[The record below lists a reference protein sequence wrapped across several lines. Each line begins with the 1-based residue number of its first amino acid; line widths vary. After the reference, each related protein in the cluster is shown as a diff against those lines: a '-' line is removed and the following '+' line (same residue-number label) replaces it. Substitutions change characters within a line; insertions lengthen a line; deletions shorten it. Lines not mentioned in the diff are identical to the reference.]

1 MPSYFPNAFGD
12 SEAQIERFV
21 ADLFRQNGWEVLVE
35 PQLQGLKPDLV
46 AERSGQRYIVEIK
59 RASEGRKD
67 RVIPL
72 LSQAVLELQ
81 HYARN
86 SPGVVIP
93 VAIIVA
99 SYIPE
104 PVAEQAKRFIHEFA
118 PEVAIGLLDLEGFRL
133 FAGHDLEGLS
143 AERARGRSIGWPKLR
158 SRSPQLFSDLNQWM
172 LKVLL
177 APSIPDS
184 YLAAP
189 RGSYQGAAQ
198 LAQAAGVSMM
208 SAFRFVEQFSK
219 EGFLEHGPG
228 RLRLVRWRELLD
240 RWMAAS
246 RRRIADIPMRWVLRR
261 GKDAQLDALRAYAVA
276 GEGELRGFH
285 QSGAPFVSR
294 RSRICLG
301 LFSAAEAL
309 GVGFVHGVQ
318 PYVYLERMNQEA
330 VENLGLSAYDAE
342 QNPDVYIRIPGN
354 RESVFRAA
362 VMKNGVPV
370 SDVLQVWLDIAHH
383 PSRGKE
389 QADQIWKRI
398 LAPVFEQNEQP

>member
-1 MPSYFPNAFGD
+1 MSSHFPNPPGD
-12 SEAQIERFV
+12 SEAQVERFV

-35 PQLQGLKPDLV
+35 PRLQGLKPDLV
-46 AERSGQRYIVEIK
+46 AERSGLRYIVEVK

-67 RVIPL
+67 RVLPL

-86 SPGVVIP
+86 APGSVIP

-104 PVAEQAKRFIHEFA
+104 SVAEEAKRFIHELA

-133 FAGHDLEGLS
+133 FAGHALEALS
-143 AERARGRSIGWPKLR
+143 AERVRGRSIGSPRLR

-177 APSIPDS
+177 APHIPDL
-184 YLAAP
+184 YLGAP
-189 RGSYQGAAQ
+189 RGHYQGPAQ

-208 SAFRFVEQFSK
+208 SAFRFVDQFSK
-219 EGFLEHGPG
+219 EGFLEHGPAG
-228 RLRLVRWRELLD
+228 LRLVRWRELLD
-240 RWMAAS
+240 RWIAAS
-246 RRRIADIPMRWVLRR
+246 RRRIVDIPMRWVLRR
-261 GKDAQLDALRAYAVA
+261 GNDALLNALRAYAAA

-285 QSGAPFVSR
+285 ESKAPLVSH
-294 RSRICLG
+294 RSRACLG

-318 PYVYLERMNQEA
+318 PSVYLERMNQEA
-330 VENLGLSAYDAE
+330 VESLGLSANDAE

-370 SDVLQVWLDIAHH
+370 SDIFQVWLDISHH

-389 QADQIWKRI
+389 QADQIWRRV
-398 LAPVFEQNEQP
+398 LAPVFENEQL

>member
-1 MPSYFPNAFGD
+1 MRPYSPNAFVN
-12 SEAQIERFV
+12 SEVQVERFV
-21 ADLFRQNGWEVLVE
+21 ADLFRQNGWEILVE
-35 PQLQGLKPDLV
+35 PRLQGLKPDLI

-72 LSQAVLELQ
+72 LSQAALELQ

-86 SPGVVIP
+86 SSGVVIP

-104 PVAEQAKRFIHEFA
+104 SVAEQAKRFVQEFA

-133 FAGHDLEGLS
+133 FAGHELEGLS
-143 AERARGRSIGWPKLR
+143 ADRVRGKSIGSLKLQ

-177 APSIPDS
+177 APSIPES

-198 LAQAAGVSMM
+198 LAQAAGVSTM

-219 EGFLEHGPG
+219 EGLLEHESGS
-228 RLRLVRWRELLD
+228 LRLVRWRELLD
-240 RWMAAS
+240 RWVAAS
-246 RRRIADIPMRWVLRR
+246 RRRIVDIPMRWVLRK
-261 GKDAQLDALRAYAVA
+261 GNDALLGALRAYAGVA
-276 GEGELRGFH
+276 ELRGLH
-285 QSGAPFVSR
+285 ESGAPLVSR
-294 RSRICLG
+294 RSRACLG
-301 LFSAAEAL
+301 LFAAAEAF

-318 PYVYLERMNQEA
+318 PYLYLERMNEEA
-330 VENLGLSAYDAE
+330 VESLGLSAYDAE
-342 QNPDVYIRIPGN
+342 QNPDIFIRIPGN

-362 VMKNGVPV
+362 VMKKGVPV
-370 SDVLQVWLDIAHH
+370 SDIIQVWLDMAHH

-389 QADQIWKRI
+389 QADQIWRRI
-398 LAPVFEQNEQP
+398 LAPVFERNEKR